1 MAFFVKLQ
9 MKIKKYST
17 EISANGRKYLEEFI
31 PQYVGILLS
40 DYCRRNMDTEGGY
53 LYNLNL
59 SREQLVYSSF
69 FILIDTFIIFQFN
82 LIVLKKFE

>member
-31 PQYVGILLS
+31 PQYVGILYS

-59 SREQLVYSSF
+59 SRTD
-69 FILIDTFIIFQFN
+69 ILFSPLLF
-82 LIVLKKFE
+82 